1 MPEKSHLDHPVNDVN
16 KMVSNSNNF
25 FIYTKIGVRTQNDNH
40 LTVINK
46 KPLRRGVMATEL
58 SLRNGSR
65 CKPIWYL
72 SIFPL

>member
-46 KPLRRGVMATEL
+46 KTPPFEGRGHGNRIKFT
-58 SLRNGSR
+58 
-65 CKPIWYL
+65 
-72 SIFPL
+72 